1 MKHRMRPLRERNLIM
16 LDNYPQLEANLC
28 ATAAAKSTT
37 AAAAA
42 TAAAATAAA
51 NTTTAAVTTAAAAT
65 TAAANTTTTAA
76 AAAADAAFLS
86 SIVVHKLASFHSD
99 CFHVAKMQ
107 TGLRKMFQNEANE
120 LKKSSQQRHH
130 VADRF
135 RLLLV
140 VMATSKK

>member
-1 MKHRMRPLRERNLIM
+1 MRPLRERNLIM
-16 LDNYPQLEANLC
+16 LDNYPQLEANLY
-28 ATAAAKSTT
+28 ATAAAKTT
-37 AAAAA
+37 
-42 TAAAATAAA
+42 TAAA
-51 NTTTAAVTTAAAAT
+51 NTTTAAVTT
-65 TAAANTTTTAA
+65 